1 MHLQCLH
8 LEVVNEQTEQQAV
21 ICSWFLFTIIYLPHT
36 HTREMALNIWHWGDP
51 KKNFNW
57 EKNWQSIH
65 FAFLRGVDKYIIIHA
80 HGHQPQKEKLAF
92 KKVAGS
98 SAAKW
103 RLVWFGYASFQSG
116 KSLFFWEFQS
126 FPWLRTLPHA
136 DFSFCGNIMGDPMK
150 FATFWKNICP
160 FLNNNVMGWMPLK
173 KITLSI
179 VPENKTKIR
188 L

>member
-1 MHLQCLH
+1 MNRLNSKQLYAHGFYSLLS
-8 LEVVNEQTEQQAV
+8 T
-21 ICSWFLFTIIYLPHT
+21 YHT

-80 HGHQPQKEKLAF
+80 HGHQPQEEKLAF

-103 RLVWFGYASFQSG
+103 RLVLFGYASFQSG

-126 FPWLRTLPHA
+126 FPWLRILQHA
-136 DFSFCGNIMGDPMK
+136 DFSFCGNIMGDLDVP
-150 FATFWKNICP
+150 
-160 FLNNNVMGWMPLK
+160 
-173 KITLSI
+173 I
-179 VPENKTKIR
+179 VWCCINMTPHHKSVV
-188 L
+188 

>member
-8 LEVVNEQTEQQAV
+8 LEVNEHWTAV
-21 ICSWFLFTIIYLPHT
+21 ICSWFLFTIIY

-80 HGHQPQKEKLAF
+80 HGHQPQEEKLAF

-103 RLVWFGYASFQSG
+103 RLVLFGYASFQSG
-116 KSLFFWEFQS
+116 KSLFFWEFPS
-126 FPWLRTLPHA
+126 FPFEGILQHA
-136 DFSFCGNIMGDPMK
+136 DFSFHGNILMGDPMK

-160 FLNNNVMGWMPLK
+160 FSNNNVMGWMPLK